1 MKISTKQLVYAAMA
15 IALATVCSF
24 IKLSH
29 LPFGGS
35 VTLFSM
41 LFVTL
46 AGYWFGPAVGI
57 VSAVAYGILQFVL
70 DPYFYSIP
78 QMIID
83 YPVSFG
89 ALGLAGF
96 FSNKKYGLQIGYVV
110 GVLGRYIGACVTG
123 YIFFGSYANFQTFF
137 GKVAYSTTYNAT
149 YILPEMI
156 ATLVVISLPPV
167 KNVFKMIKEKAQQ

>member
-83 YPVSFG
+83 YH
-89 ALGLAGF
+89 LW
-96 FSNKKYGLQIGYVV
+96 N
-110 GVLGRYIGACVTG
+110 
-123 YIFFGSYANFQTFF
+123 
-137 GKVAYSTTYNAT
+137 
-149 YILPEMI
+149 
-156 ATLVVISLPPV
+156 
-167 KNVFKMIKEKAQQ
+167 